1 MAVAAV
7 APITKTTD
15 GFPSGSWSFGPVTVS
30 WDLTAGN
37 EADVTV
43 SVLGIPVDTLKGSI
57 KNGTVTV
64 EDTINILGLVS
75 GNLEL
80 DGKPDG
86 LYISGELKGPGF
98 DLPFNH
104 RIIAW

>member
-1 MAVAAV
+1 MAAL
-7 APITKTTD
+7 APHTITTD
-15 GFPSGSWSFGPVTVS
+15 AFPSGTWSFGPVTVS

-43 SVLGIPVDTLKGSI
+43 SVLGIQVDTLKGSI

-64 EDTINILGLVS
+64 ENAINILGLVT
-75 GNLEL
+75 GTLEL

-98 DLPFNH
+98 DLPFSH